1 MSPRAADRPELIVA
15 VAGVAR
21 EWTRSDAQMPDEIIV
36 MVDSDG
42 SSPYEIVRYDR
53 DSGSVRFNVPPA
65 ELAAGLFLRGLAVP
79 PWAPRC

>member
-1 MSPRAADRPELIVA
+1 
-15 VAGVAR
+15 
-21 EWTRSDAQMPDEIIV
+21 MPDEIIV